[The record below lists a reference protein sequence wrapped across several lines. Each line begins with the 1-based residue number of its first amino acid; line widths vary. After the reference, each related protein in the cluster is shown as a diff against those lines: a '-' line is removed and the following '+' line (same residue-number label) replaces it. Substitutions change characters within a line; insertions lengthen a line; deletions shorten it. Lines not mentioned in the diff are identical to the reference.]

1 MCSKSCV
8 RKVNSS
14 LNGVDGIKSC
24 KVDFESKTTTVVFDD
39 EKINSDKI
47 AKTITD
53 KTYYKVKEITMNDEV
68 VGKALTFKRKVNG
81 PNGMVRSAPRLL
93 DQNKQEVNLAVGNG
107 S

>member
-1 MCSKSCV
+1 MKTLFVTLSTLGFLFSDELTATYSVDGMMCSKSCV

-47 AKTITD
+47 AKTIAE
-53 KTYYKVKEITMNDEV
+53 KTYYKVKEIT
-68 VGKALTFKRKVNG
+68 RKKPTSFWG
-81 PNGMVRSAPRLL
+81 WF
-93 DQNKQEVNLAVGNG
+93 LAKK
-107 S
+107 